1 MKIKNYAGL
10 SVLLL
15 MLAGCVEE
23 SADPSLVDPTGFVT
37 YTHPTGVFSL
47 DLPPD
52 WVVNDATDS
61 SALDVEFSP
70 PGSPEP
76 LIEVY
81 VSSLGTLQA
90 AEIEVEAGPDEA
102 GEEEVLVNL
111 EPYVES
117 YRETFYSPEKKPGY
131 KEIARDV
138 QPDGSL
144 RIKFLIDGP
153 QGTTQHNDF
162 IQTAG
167 PYFVAL
173 QTTLPADTGQ
183 LRTVNQILNTLVIT
197 EDAAWG
203 SLVEEGGES
212 GTQDTIGFA
221 SLNAWVDRNGGF
233 EIVGQVI
240 NNTNAPLEFV
250 RINAQLYDA
259 ENRLLIEQDDFVS
272 SDLIASGEFAPFSIV
287 FGDGL
292 PAGTIRYDLQVS
304 ARYADYTVQTFYGPE
319 NFALTSQADFDDNG
333 LLVISGQVRNEGP
346 KTANLVK
353 VIVAVFDDQQR
364 VIATDTTLVDTQR
377 LLPGET
383 SAFSVAFVELGGV
396 PNTFLVTTQGV
407 LEE

>member
-1 MKIKNYAGL
+1 M
-10 SVLLL
+10 VFLLPV
-15 MLAGCVEE
+15 LAGCAEE
-23 SADPSLVDPTGFVT
+23 TTSPSLVEPTGFVT

-47 DLPPD
+47 ELPPD
-52 WVVNDATDS
+52 WVVNDASDS

-81 VSSLGTLQA
+81 VISQRMLDV
-90 AEIEVEAGPDEA
+90 AEIEVEPEPEA
-102 GEEEVLVNL
+102 EADDGSGGEGELINL
-111 EPYVES
+111 EPYVAV
-117 YRETFYSPEKKPGY
+117 YRETFYSADKMPGF

-144 RIKFLIDGP
+144 RIKFLNDGP

-162 IQTAG
+162 IQISG
-167 PYFVAL
+167 SYFVAL
-173 QTTLPADTGQ
+173 QTTLPEDTGQ
-183 LRTVNQILNTLVIT
+183 LRTLNRILNTLTISK
-197 EDAAWG
+197 DATWG
-203 SLVEEGGES
+203 SLVEEGTES
-212 GTQDTIGFA
+212 GTQDTVGFA

-240 NNTNAPLEFV
+240 NNANAPLEFV
-250 RINAQLYDA
+250 RINAQLFDS
-259 ENRLLIEQDDFVS
+259 ENRLLVEQDDFVS
-272 SDLIASGEFAPFSIV
+272 SDLIAPGEYAPFSIV

-292 PAGTIRYDLQVS
+292 PPGTTRYDLQVS
-304 ARYADYTVQTFYGPE
+304 ARYADYTVQSFYGSE
-319 NFALTSQADFDDNG
+319 NFALSSQADFDDNG

-364 VIATDTTLVDTQR
+364 VIATDTTLVDSQR

-383 SAFSVAFVELGGV
+383 SAFSVTFVELGGV